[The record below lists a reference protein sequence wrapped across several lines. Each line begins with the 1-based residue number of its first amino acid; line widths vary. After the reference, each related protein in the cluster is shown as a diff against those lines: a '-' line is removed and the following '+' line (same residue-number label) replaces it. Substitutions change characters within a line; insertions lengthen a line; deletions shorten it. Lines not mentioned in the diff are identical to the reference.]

1 MSENLEEWQEEGG
14 RRGRGFKERRHKYLF
29 TGGKKYKLPL
39 RIKSESE
46 GAGGKRDGAGWEKTE
61 F

>member
-46 GAGGKRDGAGWEKTE
+46 GAGGKRDGTGRDKTE
-61 F
+61 L